1 MVLRKN
7 TVTTSWLSSDDELS
21 SLNSF
26 QSKFIFSFSLSLV
39 LENPLSSRFHYFRP
53 WGFFEVKSCSR
64 DIKRGYH
71 FNHFLLPKPAKAF
84 YTRVPLLSRG
94 WFNQIWAM
102 NMRNQIS
109 PHVMN
114 GYKKHKVNSSSDSV
128 L

>member
-39 LENPLSSRFHYFRP
+39 LEKSPLVFITFAP
-53 WGFFEVKSCSR
+53 GGFFEVKSCSR

-114 GYKKHKVNSSSDSV
+114 GYKKHKVNSSTDSV